1 MARPPTITHQ
11 QILEAARAVFLARG
25 LSKASTLEIARRAG
39 VSEGSIFNRF
49 ATKDLLFQAA
59 MDDAQ
64 PPALTLGKFV
74 GKGDVRKNLVRIT
87 IESIH
92 FLGQLLPKLM
102 MRWSE
107 RDLACSPGVA
117 SRPLEVLRSFASFFE
132 KERTLGRVS
141 GDPEVAARILMG
153 AVWNY
158 CFLQTVAG
166 DRSMSPQAFARR
178 LVAGLWQGIA
188 PTRRPR

>member
-1 MARPPTITHQ
+1 MARPVSITHQ

-25 LSKASTLEIARRAG
+25 LSKASTVEIARRAG

-49 ATKDLLFQAA
+49 ATKDVLFQAA
-59 MDDAQ
+59 MDEAQ
-64 PPALTLGKFV
+64 PPAFTLNSFV
-74 GKGDVRKNLVRIT
+74 GKGDVRENLIRIT

-102 MRWSE
+102 LRWSV
-107 RDLACSPGVA
+107 RNLAGGA
-117 SRPLEVLRSFASFFE
+117 QAGSRPREVLRSFASFFR
-132 KERTLGRVS
+132 KERALGRLS
-141 GDPEVAARILMG
+141 GDPEAAARIFMG

-166 DRSMSPQAFARR
+166 DRSMSPQVFARR
-178 LVAGLWQGIA
+178 LVTGLWRGFA
-188 PTRRPR
+188 PARKPR